1 MREITEVLQLND
13 YNIPQICKEC
23 GGVMIFKG
31 VGEYQCEK
39 CKALDYDDYGKVRN
53 YVEVHRGATAAE
65 VEAATNVKQR
75 KIRNML
81 KEGRLQ
87 VSADSKVF
95 MRCEMCG
102 QSIRSGRLCSDCEI
116 KYHRKLEDH
125 LREMHRKDIQG
136 TSMTRGEASGAK
148 RYKRDK

>member
-1 MREITEVLQLND
+1 MRDLSELLQLND
-13 YNIPQICKEC
+13 YHVPQICKEC
-23 GGVMIFKG
+23 GGVMVFKG

-53 YVEVHRGATAAE
+53 YVEVHKGATAAE

-75 KIRNML
+75 TIRNML

-87 VSADSKVF
+87 VSADSKMF
-95 MRCEMCG
+95 LRCEMCG
-102 QSIRSGRLCSDCEI
+102 QNIRSGKLCPDCET
-116 KYHRKLEDH
+116 KYHRKLEDK
-125 LREMHRKDIQG
+125 LRDMHRQNMHG
-136 TSMTRGEASGAK
+136 TGMVQEEASGAK

>member
-1 MREITEVLQLND
+1 MREISEVLQLDD
-13 YNIPQICKEC
+13 YHVPQICKEC

-53 YVEVHRGATAAE
+53 YVEKHRGANAAE
-65 VEAATNVKQR
+65 VESATNVKQR
-75 KIRNML
+75 TIRHML

-95 MRCEMCG
+95 LKCEMCG
-102 QSIRSGRLCSDCEI
+102 CKIISGRLCPDCEI
-116 KYHRKLEDH
+116 KYHRKLEDK
-125 LREMHRKDIQG
+125 LRESHHNNVHGAAMMKEG
-136 TSMTRGEASGAK
+136 ASGEK
-148 RYKRDK
+148 RFRRD

>member
-1 MREITEVLQLND
+1 MKEIMEVLQLND
-13 YNIPQICKEC
+13 YHVPQICKEC

-39 CKALDYDDYGKVRN
+39 CKTLDYDDYGKVRN
-53 YVEVHRGATAAE
+53 YVEKHRGATAAE

-75 KIRNML
+75 TIRHML

-95 MRCEMCG
+95 LKCEMCG
-102 QSIRSGRLCSDCEI
+102 KMLTSGKLCTDCET
-116 KYHRKLEDH
+116 KYHRKLEDKI
-125 LREMHRKDIQG
+125 REMNRKNMHGAGMIKEG
-136 TSMTRGEASGAK
+136 ASGEK

>member
-1 MREITEVLQLND
+1 MREISEVLQLND
-13 YNIPQICKEC
+13 YHVPQICKEC

-53 YVEVHRGATAAE
+53 YVEKHRGATAAE
-65 VEAATNVKQR
+65 TEAATNVTQR
-75 KIRNML
+75 TIRHML

-87 VSADSKVF
+87 VTADSKVF
-95 MRCEMCG
+95 LKCEMCG
-102 QSIRSGRLCSDCEI
+102 KNIQSGKLCTDCEI
-116 KYHRKLEDH
+116 KYHRKLEDQ
-125 LREMHRKDIQG
+125 LREMHHNNMHGVGLI
-136 TSMTRGEASGAK
+136 RGESSGEK